1 MSAKEKSVFVCSE
14 CGYES
19 PKWAGKCPQCGEWN
33 TLNEEVVS
41 RSQTFGAANKSASSL
56 KIERAVPITEI
67 STTDEFRYKTGI
79 RELDRVLG
87 GGLVKGSVV
96 LLSGDPGIGKSTLLM
111 QICNVLTRGNK
122 VLYVSGE
129 ESAKQLKL
137 RADRLGISSE
147 NLLVLSE
154 TNIENVSNYIYSE
167 KTDIVM
173 IDSIQTMNFSELNST
188 SGSVSQVRECTN
200 ILLRAG
206 KSLDI
211 PIIIVGHV
219 NKDGV
224 IAGPKVMEHI
234 VDAVLYFEG
243 ERNYSYRILRAVK
256 NRFGSTNEI
265 GVFEMFEDG
274 LHEVENPS
282 MMLISG
288 RIKNVSGNCVAC
300 VLEGSRPILAEVQG
314 LVTSTGFGNP
324 RRMATGFDYNRFN
337 LILAVLEKRMGFYY
351 SNSDAYLN
359 IIGGLKLDEPAAD
372 LAVALSLVSGL
383 KDVPIPDDMVA
394 FGEIGLSGE
403 VRTVPRVLS
412 RINEIARLGF
422 TQCVVPY
429 SSLKQLNG
437 KIPDNISV
445 MGVKNIREAINAVF

>member
-167 KTDIVM
+167 KPDIVM
-173 IDSIQTMNFSELNST
+173 IDSIQTMNFSELN
-188 SGSVSQVRECTN
+188 
-200 ILLRAG
+200 
-206 KSLDI
+206 
-211 PIIIVGHV
+211 
-219 NKDGV
+219 
-224 IAGPKVMEHI
+224 
-234 VDAVLYFEG
+234 
-243 ERNYSYRILRAVK
+243 
-256 NRFGSTNEI
+256 
-265 GVFEMFEDG
+265 
-274 LHEVENPS
+274 
-282 MMLISG
+282 
-288 RIKNVSGNCVAC
+288 
-300 VLEGSRPILAEVQG
+300 
-314 LVTSTGFGNP
+314 
-324 RRMATGFDYNRFN
+324 
-337 LILAVLEKRMGFYY
+337 
-351 SNSDAYLN
+351 
-359 IIGGLKLDEPAAD
+359 
-372 LAVALSLVSGL
+372 
-383 KDVPIPDDMVA
+383 
-394 FGEIGLSGE
+394 
-403 VRTVPRVLS
+403 
-412 RINEIARLGF
+412 
-422 TQCVVPY
+422 
-429 SSLKQLNG
+429 
-437 KIPDNISV
+437 
-445 MGVKNIREAINAVF
+445 